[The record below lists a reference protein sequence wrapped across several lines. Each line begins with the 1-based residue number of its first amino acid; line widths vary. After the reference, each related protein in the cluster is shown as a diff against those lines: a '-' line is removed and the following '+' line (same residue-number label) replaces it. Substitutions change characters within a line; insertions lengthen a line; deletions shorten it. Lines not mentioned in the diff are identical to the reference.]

1 MHTTAGLDQITMK
14 GNIMSDKRSIF
25 EDVGNDVKTTAAA
38 LGAITRDNDA
48 SRFLVR
54 WWLWALVTLVV
65 GMIVVGGLT
74 RLTDSGLSI
83 TEWDP
88 VMGAVPPMSLAAWEA
103 SFAAYKTTAEF
114 ASQNTA
120 MNLAEFKTIFW
131 WEWGHRQL
139 GRFIGLVWLVG
150 FVTLFTFGKL
160 PKARRLSL
168 FAIGPFI
175 GLQGFIGWLMVNS
188 GLDGVRV
195 DVASYWLMAHLG
207 AAFALLGYIFWSL
220 QLFDRSEA
228 ELIQARRV
236 RERKLFGMST
246 GLMHFVALQV
256 LLGALVAG
264 IDAGRNYTDWPLM
277 AGGFLPPDLF
287 SLTPW
292 WRNFFEDDGLV
303 QFIHRTSAYLLFVF
317 GIVVGLRAKS
327 SAHKLTRSAF
337 SKVGLLLVVQM
348 VLGIITVL
356 NSSPWYLAILHQ
368 FTAVLL
374 WLSVIR
380 GRFLAGYPIA
390 TSLRLKS

>member
-1 MHTTAGLDQITMK
+1 MRTTAGLDQVATK
-14 GNIMSDKRSIF
+14 GHIMSDKRSIF

-38 LGAITRDNDA
+38 LGAITRVNGA

-114 ASQNTA
+114 ALQNTA
-120 MNLAEFKTIFW
+120 MSLDEFKTIFW

-150 FVTLFTFGKL
+150 FVILFTFGKL

-168 FAIGPFI
+168 FVIGPFI

-220 QLFDRSEA
+220 QLFGRSEA
-228 ELIQARRV
+228 ELLQARRV

-317 GIVVGLRAKS
+317 GIMVGLRAKS

-337 SKVGLLLVVQM
+337 SKVGLLLIVQM

-390 TSLRLKS
+390 TSVRLKS

>member
-1 MHTTAGLDQITMK
+1 MA
-14 GNIMSDKRSIF
+14 DKRNIF
-25 EDVGNDVKTTAAA
+25 EDVGNDVKTTAGAV
-38 LGAITRDNDA
+38 GAIKRDHN
-48 SRFLVR
+48 SNRFFVR
-54 WWLWALVTLVV
+54 LWLGALVTLIIV
-65 GMIVVGGLT
+65 MITVGGLT

-88 VMGAVPPMSLAAWEA
+88 VMGAIPPLGLAAWQA
-103 SFAAYKTTAEF
+103 AFSAYKTTAEF
-114 ASQNTA
+114 TLQNTA
-120 MNLAEFKTIFW
+120 MSLGEFKTIFW

-150 FVTLFTFGKL
+150 FVTLFAFGKL
-160 PKARRLSL
+160 PKIRRLSL

-188 GLDGVRV
+188 GLDGVRI

-220 QLFDRSEA
+220 QLLDRSEA
-228 ELIQARRV
+228 ELLQARRV

-277 AGGFLPPDLF
+277 AGEFLPPDLF

-317 GIVVGLRAKS
+317 GIVVGLRARS

-348 VLGIITVL
+348 VLGIITVM
-356 NSSPWYLAILHQ
+356 NSSPWNLAILHQ
-368 FTAVLL
+368 FTAILL
-374 WLSVIR
+374 WLSVLR
-380 GRFLAGYPIA
+380 GRFLAGYPIV
-390 TSLRLKS
+390 TSVRLKS

>member
-1 MHTTAGLDQITMK
+1 MHTTAGLDQIATK

-25 EDVGNDVKTTAAA
+25 EDVGNDVKTTATA
-38 LGAITRDNDA
+38 LGAITRVNGA

-114 ASQNTA
+114 ALQNTA
-120 MNLAEFKTIFW
+120 MNLAEFKIIFW

-150 FVTLFTFGKL
+150 FVILFTFGKL

-220 QLFDRSEA
+220 QLFGRSEA
-228 ELIQARRV
+228 ELLQARRV

-317 GIVVGLRAKS
+317 GIVVGLRAKYS
-327 SAHKLTRSAF
+327 SHKLTRSAF
-337 SKVGLLLVVQM
+337 NKVVLLLVIQM

-380 GRFLAGYPIA
+380 GRFLAGYPIT

>member
-1 MHTTAGLDQITMK
+1 
-14 GNIMSDKRSIF
+14 MSDKRSIF
-25 EDVGNDVKTTAAA
+25 EDVGNDVKTTATA
-38 LGAITRDNDA
+38 LGAITRVNGA

-114 ASQNTA
+114 ALQNTA
-120 MNLAEFKTIFW
+120 MSLAEFKTIFW

-220 QLFDRSEA
+220 QLFGRSEA
-228 ELIQARRV
+228 ELLQARRV

-390 TSLRLKS
+390 TSVRLKS

>member
-1 MHTTAGLDQITMK
+1 
-14 GNIMSDKRSIF
+14 MSDKRSIF
-25 EDVGNDVKTTAAA
+25 EDVGNDVKTTAGAV
-38 LGAITRDNDA
+38 GAIKRDHN
-48 SRFLVR
+48 SNRFFVR
-54 WWLWALVTLVV
+54 LWLGALVTLITV
-65 GMIVVGGLT
+65 MITVGGLT

-114 ASQNTA
+114 TLQNNA
-120 MNLAEFKTIFW
+120 MSLAEFKTIFW

-150 FVTLFTFGKL
+150 FAILLAFGKV
-160 PKARRLSL
+160 PKTRRLSL
-168 FAIGPFI
+168 FVIGPFI

-188 GLDGVRV
+188 GLDGVRI

-207 AAFALLGYIFWSL
+207 AAFALLGYIFWIL
-220 QLFDRSEA
+220 QLLGRSEV
-228 ELIQARRV
+228 ELLQARRT
-236 RERKLFGMST
+236 REVKLFGMST

-277 AGGFLPPDLF
+277 AGSFLPPDLF
-287 SLTPW
+287 SLSPW

-317 GIVVGLRAKS
+317 GIVVGLRARTS
-327 SAHKLTRSAF
+327 THKLTRSAF
-337 SKVGLLLVVQM
+337 SKVGLLLLVQM
-348 VLGIITVL
+348 ILGIVTVM
-356 NSSPWYLAILHQ
+356 NSSPWNLAILHQ
-368 FTAVLL
+368 FTAILL

-390 TSLRLKS
+390 TSVRLKS

>member
-1 MHTTAGLDQITMK
+1 MA
-14 GNIMSDKRSIF
+14 DKRNIF
-25 EDVGNDVKTTAAA
+25 EDVGNDVKTTGAA
-38 LGAITRDNDA
+38 LGAITRHQDA
-48 SRFLVR
+48 NRFLVR
-54 WWLWALVTLVV
+54 WWLRFLVALIVI
-65 GMIVVGGLT
+65 MITVGGLT

-88 VMGAVPPMSLAAWEA
+88 VMGAVPPIGLAAWQA
-103 SFAAYKTTAEF
+103 AFAAYKTTAEF
-114 ASQNTA
+114 TLQNTA
-120 MNLAEFKTIFW
+120 MSLGEFKTIFW

-150 FVTLFTFGKL
+150 FVTLFAFEKL
-160 PKARRLSL
+160 PKTRQLSL

-175 GLQGFIGWLMVNS
+175 GFQGFIGWLMVNS
-188 GLDGVRV
+188 GLDGVRI

-220 QLFDRSEA
+220 QLLDRSEA
-228 ELIQARRV
+228 ELLQARRV
-236 RERKLFGMST
+236 REPKLFGMST

-277 AGGFLPPDLF
+277 AGEFLPPDLF

-317 GIVVGLRAKS
+317 GIIVGLRARS

-337 SKVGLLLVVQM
+337 SKVGFLLLVQM
-348 VLGIITVL
+348 ILGIVTVM
-356 NSSPWYLAILHQ
+356 NSSPWNLAILHQ
-368 FTAVLL
+368 FTAILL
-374 WLSVIR
+374 WLSVIY

-390 TSLRLKS
+390 TSVRLKS

>member
-1 MHTTAGLDQITMK
+1 
-14 GNIMSDKRSIF
+14 MSDKRSIF
-25 EDVGNDVKTTAAA
+25 EDVGNDVKTTATA
-38 LGAITRDNDA
+38 LGAITRVNGA

-114 ASQNTA
+114 ALQNTA
-120 MNLAEFKTIFW
+120 MSLAEFKTIFW

-150 FVTLFTFGKL
+150 FVILFTFGKL

-220 QLFDRSEA
+220 QLFGRSEA
-228 ELIQARRV
+228 ELLQARRV

-390 TSLRLKS
+390 TSVRLKS

>member
-1 MHTTAGLDQITMK
+1 
-14 GNIMSDKRSIF
+14 MSYKRSIF
-25 EDVGNDVKTTAAA
+25 EEVGNDTKITAAVV
-38 LGAITRDNDA
+38 GAISRDEG
-48 SRFLVR
+48 SERGLVR
-54 WWLWALVTLVV
+54 LWLWALVGLIVI
-65 GMIVVGGLT
+65 MITVGGLT

-88 VMGAVPPMSLAAWEA
+88 VMGAVPPLNVAAWDVA
-103 SFAAYKTTAEF
+103 FAAYKTTAEF
-114 ASQNTA
+114 TLQNTA
-120 MNLAEFKTIFW
+120 MSLAEFKTIFW

-139 GRFIGLVWLVG
+139 GRFIGLVWLAG
-150 FVTLFTFGKL
+150 FLLLLALGKL
-160 PKARRLSL
+160 PKTRRLLL

-188 GLDGVRV
+188 GLDGVRI
-195 DVASYWLMAHLG
+195 DVASYWLMTHLG
-207 AAFALLGYIFWSL
+207 AAFALLGYIFWIL
-220 QLFDRSEA
+220 QLFGRSEA
-228 ELIQARRV
+228 ELLQARRV

-303 QFIHRTSAYLLFVF
+303 QFIHRMSAYLLFAF
-317 GIVVGLRAKS
+317 GIVVALRAKA
-327 SAHKLTRSAF
+327 SAHKMTRAAF
-337 SKVGLLLVVQM
+337 GTVGLLLILQM
-348 VLGIITVL
+348 VLGVVTVM
-356 NSSPWYLAILHQ
+356 NSSPWSLAILHQ
-368 FTAVLL
+368 FTAILL
-374 WLSVIR
+374 WLAVIH

-390 TSLRLKS
+390 TSVRLKL

>member
-1 MHTTAGLDQITMK
+1 MHTTAGLDQIATK

-207 AAFALLGYIFWSL
+207 AAFVLLGYIFWSL

-390 TSLRLKS
+390 TSVRLKS

>member
-1 MHTTAGLDQITMK
+1 
-14 GNIMSDKRSIF
+14 
-25 EDVGNDVKTTAAA
+25 
-38 LGAITRDNDA
+38 
-48 SRFLVR
+48 
-54 WWLWALVTLVV
+54 
-65 GMIVVGGLT
+65 
-74 RLTDSGLSI
+74 
-83 TEWDP
+83 
-88 VMGAVPPMSLAAWEA
+88 MGAVPPMSLAAWEA

-114 ASQNTA
+114 ALQNTA
-120 MNLAEFKTIFW
+120 MSLAEFKTIFW

-150 FVTLFTFGKL
+150 FVILFTFGKL

-220 QLFDRSEA
+220 QLFGRSEA
-228 ELIQARRV
+228 ELLQARRV

-390 TSLRLKS
+390 TSVRLKS